1 MEILKERIVKDGK
14 VISSEILKVD
24 SFLNHQMDPLL
35 MKEIGD
41 EFAKNFKDE
50 GIEKVFTIEASGIAV
65 GIMAGLALNVPVVFA
80 KKKKPSTMDK
90 ELLVGK
96 VYSFT
101 KNSFY
106 EIIVSKE
113 FIKEGEK
120 ILIVGDF
127 LAHGNAA
134 AALAEMVESAGA
146 VVSGIGIVIEKG
158 FQNGRKVLEGK
169 GYRVNSLAIV
179 EKMEDGKLFF
189 K

>member
-14 VISSEILKVD
+14 VITSEILKVD
-24 SFLNHQMDPLL
+24 SFLNHQMDPKL
-35 MKEIGD
+35 MKEVGE
-41 EFAKNFKDE
+41 EFARLFKNEQID
-50 GIEKVFTIEASGIAV
+50 KVFTIEASGIAV
-65 GIMAGLALNVPVVFA
+65 GIMAGLALDVPVVFA

-106 EIIVSKE
+106 EIIVSSE
-113 FIKEGEK
+113 FIKKGERV
-120 ILIVGDF
+120 LIVDDF

-158 FQNGRKVLEGK
+158 FQNGRNVLQAK
-169 GYRVNSLAIV
+169 GYRVESLAIV
-179 EKMEDGKLFF
+179 EKMENGKLFF
-189 K
+189 R